1 MSQAFAFLL
10 GIKTRKT
17 NIRDQK
23 INNITLET
31 NKIVVS
37 TFFIFNKDD
46 KERFFE
52 KSFLLANVKLDIV
65 LGCIF

>member
-1 MSQAFAFLL
+1 MSQAFAFQL
-10 GIKTRKT
+10 GIKIRKT

-37 TFFIFNKDD
+37 TFSIFNKDN
-46 KERFFE
+46 KKKFSE

-65 LGCIF
+65 FRCLS